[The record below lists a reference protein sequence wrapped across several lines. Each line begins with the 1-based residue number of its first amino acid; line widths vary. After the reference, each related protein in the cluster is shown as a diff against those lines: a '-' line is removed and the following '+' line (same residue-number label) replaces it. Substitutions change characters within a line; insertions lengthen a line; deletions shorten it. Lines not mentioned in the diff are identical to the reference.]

1 MPIEWGGRK
10 TRREPVKFSHPFPR
24 QRRMPARFTAAA
36 LLVLVSL
43 ARPLGAQSAD
53 SSAARSPFRPLALP
67 APNELRTGSGRPG
80 RAYWQQRADYRIEAT
95 LDPATA
101 ELRGRETIHYVN
113 RSPDALPYL
122 WLFVEQNICAPG
134 SVTNQ
139 LDQPPLVFL
148 GSIFDFSCKG
158 FSGGLTLEH
167 VRAGARDLPTT
178 VVGTTMRVD
187 LPRALASGAALDLQ
201 IGWRFTVPDYG
212 AGRMGRDGTLF
223 ELGQWYPR
231 MAVYDDVRGWNHEP
245 YIGGGEF
252 YLEYGRFDVAITVPA
267 TYVVGATGVLRNPE
281 QVLTAG
287 QRARLARARRS
298 ATPVAIIT
306 ADEAGHAERTRP
318 ASAGATLTW
327 RFSADSVRDFAFGA
341 APDFRWDASAYRTTM
356 VHTLYRPSAPE
367 WEEANR
373 MVRDAVRHYSEL
385 WYRYPYPHI
394 TSIEG
399 PIEGMEY
406 PMITFDP
413 RAPSREERQ
422 WVLAH
427 ELGHQWVPMI
437 VGSNERLYPWMDEGF
452 NTFIDLGNAA
462 RYFKGTAYG
471 DSIEVHPLHLYP
483 DHAVPGREQPLMS
496 RPVEAHDL
504 FWTGYQKPALMM
516 QTLRYEVLGKE
527 RFDFAFRQY
536 LRAWAY
542 KHPTPADFFRIMRDA
557 SGMDLDFF
565 WRDWIYTTARLDQ
578 AVDSVATVEGRQKV
592 FLSNRGTMTL
602 PLEME
607 LTFADGGTERVRLP
621 VEMWNL
627 GPSFVYRVRGDRRV
641 TGVLVDPR
649 RVLPDVDRANNRLR

>member
-1 MPIEWGGRK
+1 
-10 TRREPVKFSHPFPR
+10 V
-24 QRRMPARFTAAA
+24 PARVAGVA
-36 LLVLVSL
+36 LFALALAGSL
-43 ARPLGAQSAD
+43 RAQTAD
-53 SSAARSPFRPLALP
+53 SAASPFRPLDLP
-67 APNELRTGSGRPG
+67 AANEARTGSGRPG
-80 RAYWQQRADYRIEAT
+80 KEYWQQRADYRIQAT
-95 LDPATA
+95 LDPATH

-113 RSPDALPYL
+113 RSPDPLPYL

-148 GSIFDFSCKG
+148 GSTFDFSCKG
-158 FSGGLTLEH
+158 FAGGLTLDH
-167 VRAGARDLPTT
+167 VRLGLRNLATT
-178 VVGTTMRVD
+178 VTGTTMRVE
-187 LPRALASGAALDLQ
+187 LPRALAPGQFLDLD

-212 AGRMGRDGTLF
+212 AGRMGRDGTLY

-231 MAVYDDVRGWNHEP
+231 MVVYDDVRGWNHEP

-252 YLEYGRFDVAITVPA
+252 YLEYGRFDVALTVPA
-267 TYVVGATGVLRNPE
+267 GYTVGATGVLLNPDE
-281 QVLTAG
+281 VLTAT
-287 QRARLARARRS
+287 QRARLARARSSS
-298 ATPVAIIT
+298 APVAIIT
-306 ADEAGHAERTRP
+306 AEEAGQAGRQSGGTR
-318 ASAGATLTW
+318 TW

-341 APDFRWDASAYRTTM
+341 APDFRWDASAYRKTLI
-356 VHTLYRPSAPE
+356 HTLYRRSAPE

-373 MVRDAVRHYSEL
+373 MVRDAVQYYSEQ
-385 WYRYPYPHI
+385 WYPYPYPHI

-427 ELGHQWVPMI
+427 ELGHQWMPMI

-483 DHAVPGREQPLMS
+483 DHAIADREQPLIS
-496 RPVEAHDL
+496 RPVEGHDL

-527 RFDFAFRQY
+527 RFDYAFRQY

-542 KHPTPADFFRIMRDA
+542 KHPTPADFFRLMRDA

-578 AVDSVATVEGRQKV
+578 AVDSVGRADGALKV

-607 LTFADGGTERVRLP
+607 LTYTDGTTERVRLP

-627 GPSFVYRVRGDRRV
+627 GRRFAYRVRGGRQV
-641 TGVLVDPR
+641 TGVVVDPR
-649 RVLPDVDRANNRLR
+649 GVLPDFDRKNNSVRR

>member
-1 MPIEWGGRK
+1 MP
-10 TRREPVKFSHPFPR
+10 PR
-24 QRRMPARFTAAA
+24 ITGVVLLALALAGSLRAQTVDSAAA
-36 LLVLVSL
+36 
-43 ARPLGAQSAD
+43 
-53 SSAARSPFRPLALP
+53 SPFRPLAMP
-67 APNELRTGSGRPG
+67 TPNDVRTGSGRPG
-80 RAYWQQRADYRIEAT
+80 KGYWQQRADYRIEAT
-95 LDPATA
+95 LDPATH

-113 RSPDALPYL
+113 RSPDPLPYL

-148 GSIFDFSCKG
+148 GSTFDFSCKG
-158 FSGGLTLEH
+158 FAGGLTLDH
-167 VRAGARDLPTT
+167 VRLGLRNLATT
-178 VVGTTMRVD
+178 VTGTTMRVD
-187 LPRALASGAALDLQ
+187 LPRPLAPGQFLDLD

-212 AGRMGRDGTLF
+212 AGRMGRDGTLY

-231 MAVYDDVRGWNHEP
+231 MVVYDDVRGWNHEP

-252 YLEYGRFDVAITVPA
+252 YLEYGHFDVALTVPA
-267 TYVVGATGVLRNPE
+267 DYIVGATGVLLNPAE
-281 QVLTAG
+281 VLTAT
-287 QRARLARARRS
+287 QRARLARARSSS
-298 ATPVAIIT
+298 APVAIIT
-306 ADEAGHAERTRP
+306 ADEAGEAGGRAGGRAVGRSGGTR
-318 ASAGATLTW
+318 TW

-341 APDFRWDASAYRTTM
+341 APDFRWDASAYRKTL

-373 MVRDAVRHYSEL
+373 MVHDAVEYYSEQ
-385 WYRYPYPHI
+385 WYPYPYPHI

-427 ELGHQWVPMI
+427 ELGHQWMPMI

-483 DHAVPGREQPLMS
+483 DHAISEREQPLIS
-496 RPVEAHDL
+496 RPVEGHDL

-527 RFDFAFRQY
+527 RFDYAFRQY

-542 KHPTPADFFRIMRDA
+542 KHPTPADFFRVMRDA

-578 AVDSVATVEGRQKV
+578 AVDSVGTAEGAEKV

-602 PLEME
+602 PLEMD
-607 LTFADGGTERVRLP
+607 LAYADGTTERVRLP

-627 GPSFVYRVRGDRRV
+627 GPRFAYRVRGGRHV
-641 TGVLVDPR
+641 TGVVVDPR
-649 RVLPDVDRANNRLR
+649 GVLPDIDRKNNAFRR

>member
-1 MPIEWGGRK
+1 MRSI
-10 TRREPVKFSHPFPR
+10 V
-24 QRRMPARFTAAA
+24 A
-36 LLVLVSL
+36 LLVSVFGVAASL
-43 ARPLGAQSAD
+43 HSQAPDTTA
-53 SSAARSPFRPLALP
+53 SPFRQLPLP
-67 APNELRTGSGRPG
+67 APSDVRAGSGRPG
-80 RAYWQQRADYRIEAT
+80 KAYWQQRVDYRIDAT
-95 LDPATA
+95 LDPTTQS
-101 ELRGRETIHYVN
+101 LRGREIIHYVN
-113 RSPDALPYL
+113 RSPDSLPYL
-122 WLFVEQNICAPG
+122 WLFVEQNICAPT

-148 GSIFDFSCKG
+148 GSTFDFSCKT
-158 FSGGLTLEH
+158 FEGGLTLDH
-167 VRAGARDLPTT
+167 VRLGMRDAVTT
-178 VVGTTMRVD
+178 VFGTTMRVD
-187 LPRALASGAALDLQ
+187 LPQPLGPGQFADLD
-201 IGWRFTVPDYG
+201 IGWHFTVPDYG
-212 AGRMGRDGTLF
+212 AGRMGRDGTLY

-231 MAVYDDVRGWNHEP
+231 MVVYDDVRGWNHEP

-252 YLEYGRFDVAITVPA
+252 YLEYGRFDVALTVPA
-267 TYVVGATGVLRNPE
+267 DYIVGATGNLLNPL
-281 QVLTAG
+281 QVLTG
-287 QRARLARARRS
+287 SQRARLARARSSS
-298 ATPVAIIT
+298 APVAIIT
-306 ADEAGHAERTRP
+306 ADEAGKPARTRP
-318 ASAGATLTW
+318 VSTGTLTW

-341 APDFRWDASAYRTTM
+341 SPDFRWDASGYKRTL

-373 MVRDAVRHYSEL
+373 MVRDAVAYYSEQ
-385 WYRYPYPHI
+385 WYPYPYPHI

-427 ELGHQWVPMI
+427 ELGHQWMPMI

-471 DSIEVHPLHLYP
+471 DSIEVHPLHLYA
-483 DHAVPGREQPLMS
+483 DHAVPGQEQPLIS
-496 RPVEAHDL
+496 RPVEGHDL

-516 QTLRYEVLGKE
+516 QTLRYEVLGPE

-536 LRAWAY
+536 LRAWAF
-542 KHPTPADFFRIMRDA
+542 KHPTPADFFRLMRDA

-565 WRDWIYTTARLDQ
+565 WRDWIYSTARLDQ
-578 AVDSVATVEGRQKV
+578 AVDSIGTADGVRKI
-592 FLSNRGTMTL
+592 FLSSRGTMTL

-607 LTFADGGTERVRLP
+607 LTYADGGTERVRLP

-627 GPSFVYRVRGDRRV
+627 GPRFAYRVRGGKEV
-641 TGVLVDPR
+641 TAVVVDPR
-649 RVLPDVDRANNRLR
+649 NALPDTDRKNNRVTR

>member
-1 MPIEWGGRK
+1 MPPRIIGLVLLALTLTGRLCAQ
-10 TRREPVKFSHPFPR
+10 TVDS
-24 QRRMPARFTAAA
+24 AAA
-36 LLVLVSL
+36 
-43 ARPLGAQSAD
+43 
-53 SSAARSPFRPLALP
+53 SPFRPLDLP
-67 APNELRTGSGRPG
+67 TANDVRTGSGRPG
-80 RAYWQQRADYRIEAT
+80 KGYWQQRADYRIEAT
-95 LDPATA
+95 LDPATH

-113 RSPDALPYL
+113 RSPDPLPYL

-134 SVTNQ
+134 SVTNK

-148 GSIFDFSCKG
+148 GSTFDFSCKG
-158 FSGGLTLEH
+158 FAGGVTLDH
-167 VRAGARDLPTT
+167 VRLGLRSLATT
-178 VVGTTMRVD
+178 VTGTTMRVD
-187 LPRALASGAALDLQ
+187 LPRPLASGQFLDLD

-212 AGRMGRDGTLF
+212 AGRMGRDGMLY

-231 MAVYDDVRGWNHEP
+231 MVVYDDVRGWNHEP

-252 YLEYGRFDVAITVPA
+252 YLEYGRFDVALTVPA
-267 TYVVGATGVLRNPE
+267 DYIVGATGVLLNPAE
-281 QVLTAG
+281 VLTAT
-287 QRARLARARRS
+287 QRARLARARSSS
-298 ATPVAIIT
+298 APVAIIT
-306 ADEAGHAERTRP
+306 ADEAGR
-318 ASAGATLTW
+318 AGGQAVRRSDGTHTW

-341 APDFRWDASAYRTTM
+341 APDFRWDASAYGKTL

-373 MVRDAVRHYSEL
+373 MVRDAVEYYSEQ
-385 WYRYPYPHI
+385 WYPYPYPHI

-427 ELGHQWVPMI
+427 ELGHQWMPMI

-462 RYFKGTAYG
+462 RYFKGTPYG

-483 DHAVPGREQPLMS
+483 DHAIADREQPLIS
-496 RPVEAHDL
+496 RPIEGHDL

-527 RFDFAFRQY
+527 RFDYAFRQY

-542 KHPTPADFFRIMRDA
+542 KHPTPADFFRVMRDA

-578 AVDSVATVEGRQKV
+578 AVDSLGTADGAEKV

-607 LTFADGGTERVRLP
+607 LAYADGTTERVRLP

-627 GPSFVYRVRGDRRV
+627 GPRFAYRVRGGRRV
-641 TGVLVDPR
+641 TGVVVDPR
-649 RVLPDVDRANNRLR
+649 GVLPDVDRKNNSVRR

>member
-1 MPIEWGGRK
+1 VPSRVTGVAHLALALGLAGSLRAQ
-10 TRREPVKFSHPFPR
+10 TADS
-24 QRRMPARFTAAA
+24 AAA
-36 LLVLVSL
+36 
-43 ARPLGAQSAD
+43 
-53 SSAARSPFRPLALP
+53 SPFRPLDLP
-67 APNELRTGSGRPG
+67 TANDVRTGSGRPG
-80 RAYWQQRADYRIEAT
+80 KGYWQQRADYRIEAT
-95 LDPATA
+95 VDPATH

-113 RSPDALPYL
+113 RSPDPLPYL

-148 GSIFDFSCKG
+148 GSTFDFSCKG
-158 FSGGLTLEH
+158 FAGGLALDH
-167 VRAGARDLPTT
+167 VRLGLRNLATT
-178 VVGTTMRVD
+178 VTGTTMRVD
-187 LPRALASGAALDLQ
+187 LPRPLAPGQFLDLDL
-201 IGWRFTVPDYG
+201 GWRFTVPDYG
-212 AGRMGRDGTLF
+212 AGRMGRDGTLY

-231 MAVYDDVRGWNHEP
+231 MVVYDDVRGWNHEP

-252 YLEYGRFDVAITVPA
+252 YLEYGHFDVALTVPA
-267 TYVVGATGVLRNPE
+267 DYIVGATGVLLNPAE
-281 QVLTAG
+281 VLTAT
-287 QRARLARARRS
+287 QRARLARARSSS
-298 ATPVAIIT
+298 APVAIIT
-306 ADEAGHAERTRP
+306 AEEAGQAGGRAGGQAVRQSGGTR
-318 ASAGATLTW
+318 TW

-341 APDFRWDASAYRTTM
+341 APDFRWDASAYRKTL

-373 MVRDAVRHYSEL
+373 MVRDAVEYYSEQ
-385 WYRYPYPHI
+385 WYPYPYPHI

-427 ELGHQWVPMI
+427 ELGHQWMPMI

-462 RYFKGTAYG
+462 RYFKGTPYG

-483 DHAVPGREQPLMS
+483 DHAMADREQPLIS
-496 RPVEAHDL
+496 RPVEGHDL

-527 RFDFAFRQY
+527 RFDHAFRQY

-542 KHPTPADFFRIMRDA
+542 KHPTPADFFRLMRDA

-565 WRDWIYTTARLDQ
+565 WRDWIYSTARLDQ
-578 AVDSVATVEGRQKV
+578 AVDSVGTADGAEKV

-602 PLEME
+602 PLEMD
-607 LTFADGGTERVRLP
+607 LAYADGTTERVRLP

-627 GPSFVYRVRGDRRV
+627 GPRFAYRVRGGRRV
-641 TGVLVDPR
+641 TGVVVDPR
-649 RVLPDVDRANNRLR
+649 GVLPDVDRRNNSVRR

>member
-1 MPIEWGGRK
+1 VSRCVTGVVLLALALALAGRL
-10 TRREPVKFSHPFPR
+10 R
-24 QRRMPARFTAAA
+24 
-36 LLVLVSL
+36 
-43 ARPLGAQSAD
+43 AQTPEVAP
-53 SSAARSPFRPLALP
+53 SPFRPLALP
-67 APNELRTGSGRPG
+67 APSDVRTGSGRPG
-80 RAYWQQRADYRIEAT
+80 RGYWQQRVDYRISAT
-95 LDPATA
+95 LDPATHQ
-101 ELRGRETIHYVN
+101 LRGRETIHYVN
-113 RSPDALPYL
+113 RSPDPLPYL

-148 GSIFDFSCKG
+148 GSTFDFSCKG
-158 FSGGLTLEH
+158 FEGGLTLEH
-167 VRAGARDLPTT
+167 VRLGPRDAVTT
-178 VVGTTMRVD
+178 VLGTTMRID
-187 LPRALASGAALDLQ
+187 LPRPLAPGQYLDLDLA
-201 IGWRFTVPDYG
+201 WHFTVPDYG
-212 AGRMGRDGTLF
+212 AGRMGRDGALYL
-223 ELGQWYPR
+223 LGQWYPR

-252 YLEYGRFDVAITVPA
+252 YLEYGRFDVSLTVPA
-267 TYVVGATGVLRNPE
+267 DYIVGATGVLLNPL
-281 QVLTAG
+281 QVLTPA
-287 QRARLARARRS
+287 QRARLARARGS
-298 ATPVAIIT
+298 STPVPIIP
-306 ADEAGHAERTRP
+306 ADEAGQAARTRP
-318 ASAGATLTW
+318 ASSGTLTW

-341 APDFRWDASAYRTTM
+341 SPDFRWDASAYRNTL
-356 VHTLYRPSAPE
+356 VHTLYRSSAPE

-373 MVRDAVRHYSEL
+373 MVRDAVEYYSEQ
-385 WYRYPYPHI
+385 WYPYPYPHI

-427 ELGHQWVPMI
+427 ELGHQWMPMI

-483 DHAVPGREQPLMS
+483 DHAPVGREQPLIS
-496 RPVEAHDL
+496 RPVEGHDL

-516 QTLRYEVLGKE
+516 QTLRYEVLGKT
-527 RFDFAFRQY
+527 RFDHAFRQY

-542 KHPTPADFFRIMRDA
+542 KHPTPADFFRLMRDA

-578 AVDSVATVEGRQKV
+578 AVDSVGTADGTPKV

-602 PLEME
+602 PLEMD
-607 LTFADGGTERVRLP
+607 LTYADGNTERVRLP

-627 GPSFVYRVRGDRRV
+627 GTSFAYRVRGGRQV
-641 TGVLVDPR
+641 TAVVVDPR
-649 RVLPDVDRANNRLR
+649 GVLPDVDRKNNAFEK

>member
-1 MPIEWGGRK
+1 VP
-10 TRREPVKFSHPFPR
+10 PR
-24 QRRMPARFTAAA
+24 VTGMVLLALALAGSLRAQTTDSAAA
-36 LLVLVSL
+36 
-43 ARPLGAQSAD
+43 
-53 SSAARSPFRPLALP
+53 SPFRPLDLP
-67 APNELRTGSGRPG
+67 TASDVRTGSGRPG
-80 RAYWQQRADYRIEAT
+80 RGYWQQRADYRIEAT
-95 LDPATA
+95 LDPATH

-113 RSPDALPYL
+113 RSPDPLPYL

-134 SVTNQ
+134 SVTNK

-148 GSIFDFSCKG
+148 GSTFDFSCKG
-158 FSGGLTLEH
+158 FAGGLTLDH
-167 VRAGARDLPTT
+167 VRLGLRSLATT
-178 VVGTTMRVD
+178 VTGTTMRVD
-187 LPRALASGAALDLQ
+187 LPRPLAPGRFLDFD

-212 AGRMGRDGTLF
+212 AGRMGRDGTLY

-231 MAVYDDVRGWNHEP
+231 MVVYDDVRGWNHEP

-252 YLEYGRFDVAITVPA
+252 YLEYGRFDVALTVPA
-267 TYVVGATGVLRNPE
+267 DYIVGATGVLLNPAE
-281 QVLTAG
+281 VLTAT
-287 QRARLARARRS
+287 QRARLARARSSS
-298 ATPVAIIT
+298 APVAIIT
-306 ADEAGHAERTRP
+306 AEEAGQAARRSGGRAIGQSGGTRT
-318 ASAGATLTW
+318 W
-327 RFSADSVRDFAFGA
+327 HFSADSVRDFAFGA
-341 APDFRWDASAYRTTM
+341 APDFRWDASAYRKTL

-373 MVRDAVRHYSEL
+373 MVRDAVTYYSEQ
-385 WYRYPYPHI
+385 WYPYPYPHI

-427 ELGHQWVPMI
+427 ELGHQWMPMI

-452 NTFIDLGNAA
+452 NTFIDLANAA

-483 DHAVPGREQPLMS
+483 DHAIADREQPLIS
-496 RPVEAHDL
+496 RPVEGHDL

-527 RFDFAFRQY
+527 RFDYAFRQY

-542 KHPTPADFFRIMRDA
+542 KHPTPADFFRLMRDA

-578 AVDSVATVEGRQKV
+578 AVDSVSTADGAQKV

-607 LTFADGGTERVRLP
+607 LTYADGTTERVRLP

-627 GPSFVYRVRGDRRV
+627 GPRFAYRVRGGRQV
-641 TGVLVDPR
+641 MGVVVDPR
-649 RVLPDVDRANNRLR
+649 GVLPDVDRKNNLVQR

>member
-1 MPIEWGGRK
+1 M
-10 TRREPVKFSHPFPR
+10 SPR
-24 QRRMPARFTAAA
+24 PRCLALLLVALAVPAAA
-36 LLVLVSL
+36 
-43 ARPLGAQSAD
+43 QSPD
-53 SSAARSPFRPLALP
+53 SVAASPFRQLALP
-67 APNELRTGSGRPG
+67 APTDVRTGSGHPG
-80 RAYWQQRADYRIEAT
+80 RAYWQQRVDYSIRAT
-95 LDPATA
+95 LDPERH

-113 RSPDALPYL
+113 RSPDPLPYL
-122 WLFVEQNICAPG
+122 WLFLEQNICAPG

-148 GSIFDFSCKG
+148 GSTFDFSCKG
-158 FSGGLTLEH
+158 FDGGLTLDH
-167 VRAGARDLPTT
+167 LRLGLRDVPAA
-178 VVGTTMRVD
+178 VYGTTMRVD
-187 LPRALASGAALDLQ
+187 LPRPLAPGQFLDLD

-212 AGRMGRDGTLF
+212 AGRMGRDGTLY

-231 MAVYDDVRGWNHEP
+231 VAVYDDVRGWNHEP

-252 YLEYGRFDVAITVPA
+252 YLEYGRFDVALTVPA
-267 TYVVGATGVLRNPE
+267 SYIVGATGVLLNPAE
-281 QVLTAG
+281 VLTAAE
-287 QRARLARARRS
+287 RARLARARGSR
-298 ATPVAIIT
+298 TPVAIIS
-306 ADEAGHAERTRP
+306 AGEAGDAARIRP
-318 ASAGATLTW
+318 ATSGTLTW
-327 RFSADSVRDFAFGA
+327 RFAADSVRDFAFGA
-341 APDFRWDASAYRTTM
+341 APDFRWDASGYRRTL

-373 MVRDAVRHYSEL
+373 MVRDAVEYYSEQ
-385 WYRYPYPHI
+385 WYPYPYPHI

-427 ELGHQWVPMI
+427 ELGHQWVPMV

-452 NTFIDLGNAA
+452 NTFIDLKNAA
-462 RYFKGTAYG
+462 RYFVGTAYG
-471 DSIEVHPLHLYP
+471 DSIEVHPLHLNA
-483 DHAVPGREQPLMS
+483 DHAIPGKEQPLIT
-496 RPVEAHDL
+496 RPVESHDL

-527 RFDFAFRQY
+527 RFDHAFRQY
-536 LRAWAY
+536 LRAWAF
-542 KHPTPADFFRIMRDA
+542 KHPTPADFFRVMRDA

-578 AVDSVATVEGRQKV
+578 AVDSVGTVDGVQKV

-602 PLEME
+602 PLEMD
-607 LTFADGGTERVRLP
+607 LRYDDGTTERVRLP

-627 GPSFVYRVRGDRRV
+627 GPAFAYRVRGGKQV
-641 TGVLVDPR
+641 KGVLVDPR
-649 RVLPDVDRANNRLR
+649 SALPDVDRSNNRLR

>member
-1 MPIEWGGRK
+1 VP
-10 TRREPVKFSHPFPR
+10 PR
-24 QRRMPARFTAAA
+24 IPGVILLALALAGSLRAQTVDSAAA
-36 LLVLVSL
+36 
-43 ARPLGAQSAD
+43 
-53 SSAARSPFRPLALP
+53 SPFRPLAMP
-67 APNELRTGSGRPG
+67 APNDVRTGSGRPG
-80 RAYWQQRADYRIEAT
+80 KRYWQQRADYRIEAT
-95 LDPATA
+95 LDPATH

-113 RSPDALPYL
+113 RSPDPLPYL

-148 GSIFDFSCKG
+148 GSTFDFSCKG
-158 FSGGLTLEH
+158 FAGGLTLDH
-167 VRAGARDLPTT
+167 VRLGLRNLATT
-178 VVGTTMRVD
+178 VTGTTMRVD
-187 LPRALASGAALDLQ
+187 LPRPLAPGRFLDLDV
-201 IGWRFTVPDYG
+201 GWRFTVPDYG
-212 AGRMGRDGTLF
+212 AGRMGRDGALY

-231 MAVYDDVRGWNHEP
+231 MVVYDDVRGWNHEP

-252 YLEYGRFDVAITVPA
+252 YLEYGHFDVALTVPA
-267 TYVVGATGVLRNPE
+267 DYIVGATGVLLNPAE
-281 QVLTAG
+281 VLTAT

-298 ATPVAIIT
+298 SAPVAIIT
-306 ADEAGHAERTRP
+306 AEEAGQAGREAGGQAAGRTGGTR
-318 ASAGATLTW
+318 TW

-341 APDFRWDASAYRTTM
+341 APDFRWDASAYRKTL

-373 MVRDAVRHYSEL
+373 MVRDAVEYYSEQ
-385 WYRYPYPHI
+385 WYPYPYPHI

-427 ELGHQWVPMI
+427 ELGHQWMPMI

-471 DSIEVHPLHLYP
+471 DSIEIHPLHLYP
-483 DHAVPGREQPLMS
+483 DHAIPEREQPLIS
-496 RPVEAHDL
+496 RPVEGHDL

-527 RFDFAFRQY
+527 RFDYAFRQY

-542 KHPTPADFFRIMRDA
+542 KHPTPADFFRVMRDA

-578 AVDSVATVEGRQKV
+578 AVDSVGTADGAEKV
-592 FLSNRGTMTL
+592 FLSSRGTMTL
-602 PLEME
+602 PLEMD
-607 LTFADGGTERVRLP
+607 LAYADGTTERVRLP

-627 GPSFVYRVRGDRRV
+627 GPRFAYRVRGGRHV
-641 TGVLVDPR
+641 TGVVVDPR
-649 RVLPDVDRANNRLR
+649 GVLPDVDRKNNALRK

>member
-1 MPIEWGGRK
+1 MSSRLVG
-10 TRREPVKFSHPFPR
+10 VV
-24 QRRMPARFTAAA
+24 
-36 LLVLVSL
+36 LLSL
-43 ARPLGAQSAD
+43 ALAGVAGAQVAD
-53 SSAARSPFRPLALP
+53 SSVADSPFRPLDLP
-67 APNELRTGSGRPG
+67 APNDVRTGAGRPG
-80 RAYWQQRADYRIEAT
+80 RAYWQQRVDYRIKAT
-95 LDPATA
+95 LDPSRR
-101 ELRGRETIHYVN
+101 ELRGRERIHYVN

-122 WLFVEQNICAPG
+122 WLFLEQNICAPG
-134 SVTNQ
+134 SITTQ

-148 GSIFDFSCKG
+148 GSTFDFSCKG
-158 FSGGLTLEH
+158 FAGGLTLEH
-167 VRAGARDLPTT
+167 VRVGLRSLPTT
-178 VVGTTMRVD
+178 VFGTTMRVD
-187 LPRALASGAALDLQ
+187 LPRPLAPGMFLDLD

-212 AGRMGRDGTLF
+212 AGRMGRDGTLY

-245 YIGGGEF
+245 FIGGGEF
-252 YLEYGRFDVAITVPA
+252 YLEYGRFDVALTVPA
-267 TYVVGATGVLRNPE
+267 DYIVGATGVLLNPE
-281 QVLTAG
+281 QVLTPA
-287 QRARLARARRS
+287 QRARLARARGS
-298 ATPVAIIT
+298 AAAVAIIT
-306 ADEAGHAERTRP
+306 AAEAGRADRTRP
-318 ASAGATLTW
+318 VRTGTLTW
-327 RFSADSVRDFAFGA
+327 RFAADSVRDFAFGA
-341 APDFRWDASAYRTTM
+341 APDFRWDASGYRSTL

-373 MVRDAVRHYSEL
+373 MVRDAVEYYSEQ
-385 WYRYPYPHI
+385 WYPYPYPHI

-452 NTFIDLGNAA
+452 NTFIDLANAA
-462 RYFKGTAYG
+462 RYFTGTAYG

-483 DHAVPGREQPLMS
+483 DHAIPGREQPLIS
-496 RPVEAHDL
+496 RPTESHDL
-504 FWTGYQKPALMM
+504 FWTGYQKPALML

-527 RFDFAFRQY
+527 RFDHAFRQY

-542 KHPTPADFFRIMRDA
+542 KHPTPADFFRVMRDA

-565 WRDWIYTTARLDQ
+565 WRDWIYSTARLDQ
-578 AVDSVATVEGRQKV
+578 AVDSTAMVEGGQKV

-602 PLEME
+602 PLELE
-607 LTFADGGTERVRLP
+607 LTYDDGTTDRVRLP

-627 GPSFVYRVRGDRRV
+627 GPRFAYRVRGGKRV
-641 TGVLVDPR
+641 TTVIVDPR
-649 RVLPDVDRANNRLR
+649 GALPDVDRANNRLPR

>member
-1 MPIEWGGRK
+1 VP
-10 TRREPVKFSHPFPR
+10 PR
-24 QRRMPARFTAAA
+24 VTGMVLFALALAASLRAQTTDSAAA
-36 LLVLVSL
+36 
-43 ARPLGAQSAD
+43 
-53 SSAARSPFRPLALP
+53 SPFRPLDLP
-67 APNELRTGSGRPG
+67 TANDVRTGSGRPG
-80 RAYWQQRADYRIEAT
+80 KGYWQQRADYRIEAT
-95 LDPATA
+95 LDPATH
-101 ELRGRETIHYVN
+101 ELRGRETIHYIN
-113 RSPDALPYL
+113 RSPDPLPYL

-148 GSIFDFSCKG
+148 GSTFDFSCKG
-158 FSGGLTLEH
+158 FAGGLTLDH
-167 VRAGARDLPTT
+167 VRLGLRNLPTT
-178 VVGTTMRVD
+178 VTGTTMRVD
-187 LPRALASGAALDLQ
+187 LPRPLAPGQFLDLD

-212 AGRMGRDGTLF
+212 AGRMGRDGTLY

-231 MAVYDDVRGWNHEP
+231 MVVYDDVRGWNHEP

-252 YLEYGRFDVAITVPA
+252 YLEYGRFDVALTVPA
-267 TYVVGATGVLRNPE
+267 DYIVGATGVLLNPAE
-281 QVLTAG
+281 VLTAT
-287 QRARLARARRS
+287 QRARLARARS
-298 ATPVAIIT
+298 SSTPVAIIT
-306 ADEAGHAERTRP
+306 AEEAGQVVGRSGGQAVRRGGTH
-318 ASAGATLTW
+318 TW

-341 APDFRWDASAYRTTM
+341 APDFRWDASAYRKTL

-373 MVRDAVRHYSEL
+373 MVRDAVQYYSEQ
-385 WYRYPYPHI
+385 WYPYPYAHI

-427 ELGHQWVPMI
+427 ELGHQWMPMI

-462 RYFKGTAYG
+462 RYFKGTSYG

-483 DHAVPGREQPLMS
+483 DHAIADREQPLIS
-496 RPVEAHDL
+496 RPVEGHDL

-527 RFDFAFRQY
+527 RFDYAFRQY

-542 KHPTPADFFRIMRDA
+542 KHPTPADFFRLMRDA

-578 AVDSVATVEGRQKV
+578 AVDSVGTADGAQKV

-602 PLEME
+602 PLEMD
-607 LTFADGGTERVRLP
+607 LTYADGTTERVRLP

-627 GPSFVYRVRGDRRV
+627 GPRFAYRVRGGRQV
-641 TGVLVDPR
+641 TGVVVDPH
-649 RVLPDVDRANNRLR
+649 RVLPDVDRKNNSVRR

>member
-1 MPIEWGGRK
+1 MP
-10 TRREPVKFSHPFPR
+10 RRLTGMTFLALMLAGPLRAQTSDS
-24 QRRMPARFTAAA
+24 AAA
-36 LLVLVSL
+36 
-43 ARPLGAQSAD
+43 
-53 SSAARSPFRPLALP
+53 SPFRPLALP
-67 APNELRTGSGRPG
+67 APSDVRTGSGRPG
-80 RAYWQQRADYRIEAT
+80 KGYWQQRADYRIEAT
-95 LDPATA
+95 LDPATHQ
-101 ELRGRETIHYVN
+101 LRGRETIHYVN
-113 RSPDALPYL
+113 RSPDPLPYL

-148 GSIFDFSCKG
+148 GSTFDFSCKG
-158 FSGGLTLEH
+158 FDGGLTLDH
-167 VRAGARDLPTT
+167 VRLGLRNLVPTVT
-178 VVGTTMRVD
+178 GTTMRID
-187 LPRALASGAALDLQ
+187 LPRPLAPGQSLDLD
-201 IGWRFTVPDYG
+201 IGWHFTVPEYG
-212 AGRMGRDGTLF
+212 AGRMGRDGTLY

-252 YLEYGRFDVAITVPA
+252 YLEYGRFDVSLTVPA
-267 TYVVGATGVLRNPE
+267 DYVVGATGVLLNPL
-281 QVLTAG
+281 QVLTPT
-287 QRARLARARRS
+287 QRARLARARGS
-298 ATPVAIIT
+298 SDPVAIIT
-306 ADEAGHAERTRP
+306 AEEAGRSAQAGP
-318 ASAGATLTW
+318 AAAGTKTW

-341 APDFRWDASAYRTTM
+341 SPEFRWDASAYKNTL
-356 VHTLYRPSAPE
+356 VHTLYRASAPE

-373 MVRDAVRHYSEL
+373 MVRDAVEYYSEQ
-385 WYRYPYPHI
+385 WYPYPYPHI

-427 ELGHQWVPMI
+427 ELGHQWMPMI

-452 NTFIDLGNAA
+452 NTFIDLANAA

-483 DHAVPGREQPLMS
+483 DHAIADREQPLIS
-496 RPVEAHDL
+496 RPVEGHDL

-527 RFDFAFRQY
+527 RFDHAFRQY

-542 KHPTPADFFRIMRDA
+542 KHPTPADFFRLMRDA

-578 AVDSVATVEGRQKV
+578 AADSVGMADGTQKV
-592 FLSNRGTMTL
+592 FLSNRGMMTL
-602 PLEME
+602 PLEMD
-607 LTFADGGTERVRLP
+607 LTYADGTTERVRLP

-627 GPSFVYRVRGDRRV
+627 GPRFAYRVRGGRQV

-649 RVLPDVDRANNRLR
+649 AALPDIDRKNNTVRR